1 MEIGDPEMYF
11 DRLLSGEQSL
21 SNVTI
26 RDTTIMHE
34 SIDDLIDLMETHNE
48 IVELFENDPILS
60 QQSQRINL

>member
-1 MEIGDPEMYF
+1 MIQKCILIDYYQEK
-11 DRLLSGEQSL
+11 QSL